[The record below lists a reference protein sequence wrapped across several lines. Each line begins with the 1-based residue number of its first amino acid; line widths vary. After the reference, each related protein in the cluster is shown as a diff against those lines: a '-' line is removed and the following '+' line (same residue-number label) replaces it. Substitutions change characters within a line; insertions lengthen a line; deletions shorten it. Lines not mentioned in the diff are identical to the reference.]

1 MSILSQKT
9 LNNPF
14 SFKGVGLHNGRVSNV
29 NVLPSTPNA
38 GIILKRTDID
48 KNNIIVPSIF
58 NVSEA
63 NFCTTVSNEYGVKVS
78 TIEHLMAALFIKG
91 IDNAII
97 EINGDEV
104 PILDG
109 SSIEFIKKI
118 EKAGI
123 KETNAPIKI
132 IKINKLVEIKDGSK
146 KMSILPSKINLEV
159 DFEINFNNPLIN
171 KQRNKINVYE
181 DDLSEIINSRTFCLF
196 EDVEKLKKMNLAQG
210 GSLDNAI
217 VVKGNKVLNGGGLRN
232 KKEFVNHKILDCL
245 GDLMLSG
252 HRFFG
257 YIKTSQGGHQLT
269 NTLMKEFLLDK
280 SNWEFVSSEGKAKDN
295 KDSGF
300 VRPIA
305 VNA

>member
-14 SFKGVGLHNGRVSNV
+14 SFKGVGLHNGKVSNV
-29 NVLPSTPNA
+29 KVLPSTPNT

-63 NFCTTVSNEYGVKVS
+63 NFCTTVSNEYGAKVS

-132 IKINKLVEIKDGSK
+132 IKINKSVQIKDGFK

-159 DFEINFNNPLIN
+159 DFEINFKNPLIN

-217 VVKGNKVLNGGGLRN
+217 VVKGNKVLNNGGLRN

-245 GDLMLSG
+245 GDLFLT
-252 HRFFG
+252 G
-257 YIKTSQGGHQLT
+257 YKIIGKIKSVQGGHKLT
-269 NTLMKEFLLDK
+269 NELLRK
-280 SNWEFVSSEGKAKDN
+280 VFSNEENYSLIEIKDN
-295 KDSGF
+295 KVPNELIKTQFLKS
-300 VRPIA
+300 IA
-305 VNA
+305 